1 MSMGRR
7 DARTAHVDATIE
19 GRLDDGR
26 DRIVCIASR
35 RSSELEREGR
45 SDGSDDDGRAKTR
58 AR

>member
-1 MSMGRR
+1 MGRR
-7 DARTAHVDATIE
+7 DARTARVDATIE

-35 RSSELEREGR
+35 RSSESEREHR
-45 SDGSDDDGRAKTR
+45 SDGSDDDGWAKTR

>member
-7 DARTAHVDATIE
+7 DARTARVDATIE

-35 RSSELEREGR
+35 RSSESEREHR
-45 SDGSDDDGRAKTR
+45 SDGSDDDGRVKTR